1 MKTEPQRNAELTQ
14 LCELIED
21 MSVAMLT
28 NLDDKGAM
36 VSRPMS
42 PLEMDINGALWFFT
56 DRHSTKVEHLR
67 VLNLA
72 FTDPAQSTYVS
83 LSGRGELDTDRARI
97 DRLWTPFAKPWFPD
111 GPDSPNLTLLKFTP
125 ETAEYWDAPDSK
137 MVRVLAMA
145 ASIVTGKPIGMG
157 DHETLTG
164 LSPRAADSVS
174 R

>member
-42 PLEMDINGALWFFT
+42 PLEMDTNGALWFFT

-83 LSGRGELDTDRARI
+83 LSGRGELNTDRARI

-164 LSPRAADSVS
+164 LSPRAADSV
-174 R
+174 

>member
-72 FTDPAQSTYVS
+72 FTQ
-83 LSGRGELDTDRARI
+83 
-97 DRLWTPFAKPWFPD
+97 
-111 GPDSPNLTLLKFTP
+111 
-125 ETAEYWDAPDSK
+125 
-137 MVRVLAMA
+137 
-145 ASIVTGKPIGMG
+145 
-157 DHETLTG
+157 
-164 LSPRAADSVS
+164 
-174 R
+174 